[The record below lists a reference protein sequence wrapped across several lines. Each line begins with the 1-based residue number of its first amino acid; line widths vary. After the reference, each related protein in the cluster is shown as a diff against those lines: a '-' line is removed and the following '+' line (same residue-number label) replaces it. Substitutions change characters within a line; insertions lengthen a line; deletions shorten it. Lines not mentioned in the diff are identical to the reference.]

1 MHFARA
7 AALPLVFAMT
17 LGACGAPGTTGSV
30 TATQVSPVSPPSTS
44 TLQPTSAPTAAAMV
58 DPAVY
63 ATGAGLSL
71 STADGLWQVAEDG
84 SLNLVVDSSSAR
96 LSPDSQMVAFLQAD
110 PDTGAD
116 DVWLLNVA
124 TGERTNLTNT
134 PDRYEGTPMW
144 WVGRPGTLEFGSDTA
159 SGMENSSYP
168 TVVLTDGSGYQV
180 LDDEHGGPQA
190 LSPDGSAIA
199 YGGYDAPGAIYRW
212 GTGVEAFN
220 PADYGVDVNKLLQ
233 PGFSPDG
240 SKLAWIVANSSA
252 DGSGSTVGLAVFDLQ
267 AHSGQLFHAFQPE
280 GGGSAPQAVA
290 WSPDGTWIA
299 FPTFGEPPVSG
310 RAPKLWVI
318 HPDGSGETHVGEGL
332 NPIWSPD
339 GSQLAFLRTGPDGSQ
354 EVWIAPSDTWQP
366 AQLNLPDQAKRT
378 LFLMG
383 WTAP

>member
-1 MHFARA
+1 MHTVRKI
-7 AALPLVFAMT
+7 ALPLLVAFFI
-17 LGACGAPGTTGSV
+17 GACGAPGNTGIV
-30 TATQVSPVSPPSTS
+30 TATQAGPVSPPATA
-44 TLQPTSAPTAAAMV
+44 TLESSPAPTAAATV
-58 DPAVY
+58 NPAVY

-71 STADGLWQVAEDG
+71 STADGLWQVGEDG
-84 SLNLVVDSSSAR
+84 SLTLVVDSSSAR

-124 TGERTNLTNT
+124 TGERANLTNT
-134 PDRYEGTPMW
+134 PDRYEETPMW
-144 WVGRPGTLEFGSDTA
+144 WVGRPGVLEFGSDTA
-159 SGMENSSYP
+159 SGMENNSFP

-180 LDDEHGGPQA
+180 LDNEHGGPQA
-190 LSPDGSAIA
+190 PSPDGSAIA

-212 GTGVEAFN
+212 GSRVEAFN
-220 PADYGVDVNKLLQ
+220 PADYGVNVNKLLA

-240 SKLAWIVANSSA
+240 SKLAWMVANTAS
-252 DGSGSTVGLAVFDLQ
+252 DGSGSSVGLAVFDLK
-267 AHSGQLFHAFQPE
+267 ARTGQLFHSFQPQ

-318 HPDGSGETHVGEGL
+318 HPDGSGETYVGEGL

-339 GSQLAFLRTGPDGSQ
+339 GSQLAFLTTGADGNQ
-354 EVWIAPSDTWQP
+354 EVWIVPSDTWQP
-366 AQLNLPDQAKRT
+366 AQLALPEQAKRT

-383 WTAP
+383 WTLP